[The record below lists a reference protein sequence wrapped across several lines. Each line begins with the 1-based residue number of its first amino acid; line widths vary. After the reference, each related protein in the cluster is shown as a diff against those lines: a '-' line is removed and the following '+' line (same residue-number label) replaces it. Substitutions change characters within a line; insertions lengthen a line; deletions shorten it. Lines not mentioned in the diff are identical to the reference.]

1 MPDGNSTPWT
11 WSQPEVDPAAARR
24 AAFERGLDA
33 LERDKAEVRNAPTAD
48 LRGLYSLLGV
58 PDEMLDPVA
67 QTIES
72 YVPLGVTESGNPDF
86 YGPLTRAFARAA
98 GADADE
104 AARWAAGPYGAAT
117 RSRDVFEALIG
128 PEELIGGLNRIGAG
142 EGGFWDYANTA
153 LVAAPG
159 PIGKA
164 IKRFAIDPLARGY
177 RRLFPKG
184 ASAEAG
190 EFIDDAYRA
199 VEDFDPREDV
209 TEYLTR
215 MTQRLFDAGA
225 TRDELEQFLAQYGRR
240 FSDADEL
247 GRVVQLRDAAP
258 LAAQPRVSDFSVAPN
273 VNGGM

>member
-1 MPDGNSTPWT
+1 MPDGNSAPWT
-11 WSQPEVDPAAARR
+11 WPTSGTA
-24 AAFERGLDA
+24 ERSEADRFLAGLDA
-33 LERDKAEVRNAPTAD
+33 LERDKAEVRNAPKAD

-58 PDEMLDPVA
+58 PDQMLDPVA

-98 GADADE
+98 GADVDE
-104 AARWAAGPYGAAT
+104 AARWASGPYGAT
-117 RSRDVFEALIG
+117 RSRDVFETVIG
-128 PEELIGGLNRIGAG
+128 PEEFVGGLNRIGAG
-142 EGGFWDYANTA
+142 KGGFWDYVNTA

-164 IKRFAIDPLARGY
+164 TKRFVVDPLARGY

-184 ASAEAG
+184 VGARAG

-199 VEDFDPREDV
+199 VEDFDSSEDV

-215 MTQRLFDAGA
+215 MTQRLYDMGA

-247 GRVVQLRDAAP
+247 GRVVQVRDAAP
-258 LAAQPRVSDFSVAPN
+258 LAVRPAAAS